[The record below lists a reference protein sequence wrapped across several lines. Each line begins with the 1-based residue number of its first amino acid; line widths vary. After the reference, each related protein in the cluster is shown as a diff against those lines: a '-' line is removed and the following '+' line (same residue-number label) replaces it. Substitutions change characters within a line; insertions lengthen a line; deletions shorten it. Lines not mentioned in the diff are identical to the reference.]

1 MSASDFNY
9 RAVSHLYLNYYYA
22 WITVGKVA
30 LVTIARKKLKQSD
43 RDTPDINEKAN
54 RLANGCMKAAKK
66 TLQLFENLTRNRKTT
81 RFSFTDFQGCSIA
94 IIVTL
99 VAGIFIRD
107 SGYDTRVEFGLSCL
121 RKMATGNMTAK
132 LGVRFVEAVRSIT
145 DEAATKL
152 KRDSLLIRDT
162 SELNI
167 HSGYS
172 DWAGWLTAQESS
184 ARRDYVARTQANF
197 LPSRED
203 NGRYLDP
210 WLGALPAPSGGT
222 SSWNPEPDTS
232 SIIPGGLN
240 DSESPTASHP
250 LELDFLST
258 LHNDD
263 QSFLMGLTG
272 LDALDFSG
280 LTVQLE

>member
-1 MSASDFNY
+1 M
-9 RAVSHLYLNYYYA
+9 
-22 WITVGKVA
+22 A
-30 LVTIARKKLKQSD
+30 LVTIARKKLKQTD
-43 RDTPDINEKAN
+43 RETPDINEKAN

-66 TLQLFENLTRNRKTT
+66 TLHLFENLTTNRKIT

-99 VAGIFIRD
+99 VSGIFIRD

-145 DEAATKL
+145 EEAANKL
-152 KRDSLLIRDT
+152 KRDSSLPCDT
-162 SELNI
+162 SELNM
-167 HSGYS
+167 HAGYS
-172 DWAGWLTAQESS
+172 HWAGWLTAQESF
-184 ARRDYVARTQANF
+184 ARREYGVRSQTNS
-197 LPSRED
+197 LPSRTD
-203 NGRYLDP
+203 NERDLDP
-210 WLGALPAPSGGT
+210 WLGAIPASIGGT
-222 SSWNPEPDTS
+222 NAWNSEASHAPDISSMM
-232 SIIPGGLN
+232 PGPFN
-240 DSESPTASHP
+240 ASESPTACRP